1 LITGLFLGPFNKRKE
16 VAQMLLMFKECPFY
30 RASESLSMGP
40 GIGYCDL
47 DCDRATCEGDQHL
60 CEKPDVLKK
69 YLAEQKKREKG
80 IEYLSRAHRV

>member
-1 LITGLFLGPFNKRKE
+1 
-16 VAQMLLMFKECPFY
+16 MLLMFKECLFY

-47 DCDRATCEGDQHL
+47 DCDRTTCEGDQHL